1 MTELP
6 KSWATANILKLS
18 KIYRGVTY
26 SRADSQKDPGNGL
39 IAILRATNITEHG
52 FIFDDLVFVP
62 REIVKDDQV
71 IRNGDIVVAT
81 SSGSIRVVG
90 KAVQA
95 REDIDASFGAFCAL
109 LRPFSGVEPRY
120 FGHFFG
126 TNYYRSTASSLALGI
141 NINNLKAADFE
152 QIEVPIAPLNEQKRI
167 ADKLDTLLARVDAS
181 RAHLERVQEIL
192 KDFRQSVLAAAVSG
206 RLTEEWREE
215 KDIKNWDYEKAMD
228 ICEMVQS
235 GGTPR
240 EGFVFDQGIPFLKVY
255 NLVNQKVDFC
265 YRPQYVR
272 PEIHNGVLKK
282 SQTIPGDVLMNI
294 VGPPLGKVAIVPND
308 YPEWNINQAITLFRP
323 SKNVISRWL
332 YYFLCS
338 GFSVAEIIHETRGSA
353 GQSNISL
360 TQCRNFVIPV
370 PTLEEQQEIVSRV
383 DRLFSFAD
391 QLEARVQ
398 TALDRAENLTP
409 SLLAKAFRGELVEQD
424 PNDEPASV
432 LLERIRAE
440 REAGKKKAGQSR
452 KPVQRGKR
460 SKTED
465 TMKKLADIKSTHLS
479 DILKEQGRLTA
490 EALWKASELAID
502 DFYDQLKIE
511 EAKGLLR
518 EKREDESRL
527 LEAI

>member
-1 MTELP
+1 M
-6 KSWATANILKLS
+6 
-18 KIYRGVTY
+18 
-26 SRADSQKDPGNGL
+26 
-39 IAILRATNITEHG
+39 
-52 FIFDDLVFVP
+52 
-62 REIVKDDQV
+62 
-71 IRNGDIVVAT
+71 
-81 SSGSIRVVG
+81 
-90 KAVQA
+90 
-95 REDIDASFGAFCAL
+95 
-109 LRPFSGVEPRY
+109 
-120 FGHFFG
+120 
-126 TNYYRSTASSLALGI
+126 
-141 NINNLKAADFE
+141 
-152 QIEVPIAPLNEQKRI
+152 
-167 ADKLDTLLARVDAS
+167 
-181 RAHLERVQEIL
+181 
-192 KDFRQSVLAAAVSG
+192 
-206 RLTEEWREE
+206 
-215 KDIKNWDYEKAMD
+215 
-228 ICEMVQS
+228 
-235 GGTPR
+235 
-240 EGFVFDQGIPFLKVY
+240 
-255 NLVNQKVDFC
+255 
-265 YRPQYVR
+265 
-272 PEIHNGVLKK
+272 
-282 SQTIPGDVLMNI
+282 
-294 VGPPLGKVAIVPND
+294 
-308 YPEWNINQAITLFRP
+308 
-323 SKNVISRWL
+323 
-332 YYFLCS
+332 YFLCS